1 MAAAADGIEVFSR
14 LSRSLCRKPEVAVGT
29 MMGFPCLRAD
39 GKFFASLNREASQLI
54 VKLPAGRVTDAVK
67 TREGLAFAPNGRV
80 FREWLAVPVERAN
93 DWPSYLTEAHAFV
106 SGSQA

>member
-1 MAAAADGIEVFSR
+1 MGVARDGIEVFSR
-14 LSRSLCRKPEVAVGT
+14 LSRRLCRKPEVAVGT

-54 VKLPAGRVTDAVK
+54 VKLPEGRVKDAVK

-80 FREWLAVPVERAN
+80 FREWLAVPVERAE
-93 DWPSYLTEAHAFV
+93 DWPGYLKEAHAFV
-106 SGSQA
+106 SENES